1 MAFVAAFMVPHPP
14 IAIHEVG
21 HGDEAQIQPT
31 LDSYDTIARIIAG
44 IQPDTI
50 VVTSP
55 HAIMYSDYFHIS
67 PGKKAYGDMG
77 RFGAP
82 EIAFEADY
90 DTEFVDKLSAEAG
103 KLGIPAGTLGEKEPE
118 LDHGVLVP
126 AYFINQYYYNY
137 DLVRIGLSG
146 LSLKTHYNLGR
157 VIRSVADS
165 MDKKI
170 VLIASGDLSHCQKE
184 DGPYG
189 FSPEGPEYDEK
200 LMDVMSRGA
209 FEELLAFDEKF
220 LRKAQECGH
229 RSFCIMAGAFH
240 NTEVDV
246 QILSH
251 EATFG
256 VGYGFGVFI
265 PRVDKPDLQSDDGG
279 KQNTIN
285 EFLGYKIN
293 QSKDPYVE
301 LAWKTIICHVTGQEL
316 PDLFDLPKEM
326 LETKAGAFVSVHELG
341 MLRGCIGTISATCN
355 SVAEEI
361 RQNAVS
367 AVSRDPRFSPVVER
381 ELSKLEIS
389 VDVLGEAEKISSQE
403 ELDVKRYGVIV
414 ESGAKRGLLLPDLEG
429 VDSIEQQVD
438 IARQKAGI
446 HYDEPYILYRFEVIR
461 HT

>member
-1 MAFVAAFMVPHPP
+1 MALVAAFMVPHPP

-21 HGDEAQIQPT
+21 KGDEAQIQPT
-31 LDSYDTIARIIAG
+31 LDSYDTVARIISELE
-44 IQPDTI
+44 PDTI

-55 HAIMYSDYFHIS
+55 HSIMYSDYFHIS
-67 PGKKAYGDMG
+67 PGAKAYGDMG

-90 DTEFVDKLSAEAG
+90 DTEFVDKLCQQADR
-103 KLGIPAGTLGEKEPE
+103 LGIPAGTLGEKDAS

-126 AYFINQYYYNY
+126 AYFINQYYCNY

-146 LSLKTHYNLGR
+146 LSLKTHYDFGR
-157 VIRSVADS
+157 IIRAVADDT
-165 MDKKI
+165 DKKI

-189 FSPEGPEYDEK
+189 FSKEGPEYDEK
-200 LMDVMSRGA
+200 LMDIMKRSA
-209 FEELLAFDEKF
+209 FNELLSFDEEF

-240 NTEVDV
+240 NTEVDS

-265 PRVDKPDLQSDDGG
+265 PRVDKSIEKEVDSG
-279 KQNTIN
+279 K
-285 EFLGYKIN
+285 EYKGYKIN
-293 QSKDPYVE
+293 SSGDPYVS
-301 LAWKTIICHVTGQEL
+301 LAWKTIIDHVTGQEL
-316 PDLFDLPKEM
+316 PDLFDLPEEM
-326 LETKAGAFVSVHELG
+326 LDKKAGAFVSVHEMG
-341 MLRGCIGTISATCN
+341 MLRGCIGTISATCG

-367 AVSRDPRFSPVVER
+367 AVSRDPRFTPVVER
-381 ELSKLEIS
+381 ELDKLEIN
-389 VDVLGEAEKISSQE
+389 VDVLSEAEPIESKD

-414 ESGAKRGLLLPDLEG
+414 EFGAKRGLLLPDLDG
-429 VDSIEQQVD
+429 VDNVDQQVD

-446 HYDEPYILYRFEVIR
+446 RFDEDYKLYRFEVIR
-461 HT
+461 HI

>member
-31 LDSYDTIARIIAG
+31 LDSYDTIARIIAK

-67 PGKKAYGDMG
+67 PGEKAYGDMG

-165 MDKKI
+165 MDKK
-170 VLIASGDLSHCQKE
+170 
-184 DGPYG
+184 
-189 FSPEGPEYDEK
+189 
-200 LMDVMSRGA
+200 
-209 FEELLAFDEKF
+209 
-220 LRKAQECGH
+220 
-229 RSFCIMAGAFH
+229 
-240 NTEVDV
+240 
-246 QILSH
+246 
-251 EATFG
+251 
-256 VGYGFGVFI
+256 
-265 PRVDKPDLQSDDGG
+265 
-279 KQNTIN
+279 
-285 EFLGYKIN
+285 
-293 QSKDPYVE
+293 
-301 LAWKTIICHVTGQEL
+301 
-316 PDLFDLPKEM
+316 
-326 LETKAGAFVSVHELG
+326 
-341 MLRGCIGTISATCN
+341 
-355 SVAEEI
+355 
-361 RQNAVS
+361 
-367 AVSRDPRFSPVVER
+367 
-381 ELSKLEIS
+381 
-389 VDVLGEAEKISSQE
+389 
-403 ELDVKRYGVIV
+403 
-414 ESGAKRGLLLPDLEG
+414 
-429 VDSIEQQVD
+429 
-438 IARQKAGI
+438 
-446 HYDEPYILYRFEVIR
+446 
-461 HT
+461 